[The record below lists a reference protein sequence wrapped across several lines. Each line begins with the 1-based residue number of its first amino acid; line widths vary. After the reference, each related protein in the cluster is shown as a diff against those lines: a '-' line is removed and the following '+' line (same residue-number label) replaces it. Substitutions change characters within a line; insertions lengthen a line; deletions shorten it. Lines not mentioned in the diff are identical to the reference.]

1 MVLHIVSQHIVVEV
15 RIVLDMAGAVRQPI
29 DVPSLERYLNLNVP
43 DIKTPLDVKQ
53 VYRMALFDLI
63 RLVTHNLHAT
73 VWLWSI
79 QPYLSTHHR
88 RRQQICPAQEAP
100 GQATLQDR
108 AQSRAR
114 VQDHP
119 CPRKHRRARPQSL
132 LSLRG

>member
-1 MVLHIVSQHIVVEV
+1 MVLHIVSQHIVVFEV

-79 QPYLSTHHR
+79 QPYLSTHYR
-88 RRQQICPAQEAP
+88 RR
-100 GQATLQDR
+100 
-108 AQSRAR
+108 
-114 VQDHP
+114 
-119 CPRKHRRARPQSL
+119 
-132 LSLRG
+132 